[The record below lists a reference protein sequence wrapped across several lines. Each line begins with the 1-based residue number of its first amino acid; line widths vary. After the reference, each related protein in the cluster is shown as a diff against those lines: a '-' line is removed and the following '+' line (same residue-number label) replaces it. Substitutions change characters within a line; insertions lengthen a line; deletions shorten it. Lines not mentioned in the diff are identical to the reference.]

1 MTTALCRNE
10 QTRNSHRNESD
21 VQRQEAVCLMPV
33 FFRLGYRTGEVG
45 EGEGKMRM
53 EAMRGRGEKNKQRM
67 KADTEKHQLETTAA
81 REPDRAWRNMIDD
94 VEGEIGKK

>member
-1 MTTALCRNE
+1 MTTARCRNE
-10 QTRNSHRNESD
+10 RTRNSHRNESD

-53 EAMRGRGEKNKQRM
+53 EAMRGRG
-67 KADTEKHQLETTAA
+67 
-81 REPDRAWRNMIDD
+81 
-94 VEGEIGKK
+94 GKKQAEDES